1 MFSSLS
7 RYFSTDIA
15 IDLGTANTLIY
26 SKDKGIV
33 IDEPS
38 VVVIKREGRF
48 NGKTSVLAVGNEAKS
63 MMGRVPAGIE
73 AVRQLWGDQAAEA
86 ARLHIVADL
95 KQEGWREGQPF
106 PRDEQHY
113 KAMGLF

>member
-1 MFSSLS
+1 MPAFEQHCAETVSQ
-7 RYFSTDIA
+7 
-15 IDLGTANTLIY
+15 LGEPFAEVHRWL
-26 SKDKGIV
+26 
-33 IDEPS
+33 DEFAGQPPHGMRHR
-38 VVVIKREGRF
+38 KLRHH
-48 NGKTSVLAVGNEAKS
+48 L
-63 MMGRVPAGIE
+63 AGIE